1 MRRRRLRPSLC
12 RPEQPQRYENR
23 IEIAIEA
30 LGHALSACGKIISF
44 MLAEQ
49 TPEWGRDDLPKEAA
63 GELRQA
69 LKWLAKQR
77 SQSRKR

>member
-1 MRRRRLRPSLC
+1 MTRPRRTRSPSTPERP
-12 RPEQPQRYENR
+12 QQYEER